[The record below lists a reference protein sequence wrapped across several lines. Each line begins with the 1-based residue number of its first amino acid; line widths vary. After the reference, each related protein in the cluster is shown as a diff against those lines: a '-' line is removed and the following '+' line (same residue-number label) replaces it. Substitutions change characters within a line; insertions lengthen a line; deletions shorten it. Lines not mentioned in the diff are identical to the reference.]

1 VLAVAATPADLTAE
15 ALEFLT
21 ERHLATL
28 TTTRA
33 DGTAHVVPVGFT
45 WDPEAGIARVITRD
59 RSQKG
64 LNAARGGRAAVCQL
78 EGGRWLTL
86 EGPVDVVDDP
96 ESVRDGERRYAARY
110 RTPRENPQRVVV
122 RIHVDRVMGS
132 AAFRGTP

>member
-1 VLAVAATPADLTAE
+1 MSPATVLTVAATPADLTDA

-45 WDPEAGIARVITRD
+45 WDPGSGVARVITRD

-64 LNAARGGRAAVCQL
+64 LNAARGGRASVCQL
-78 EGGRWLTL
+78 EGGRWITL
-86 EGPVDVVDDP
+86 EGPVEVSADPDEVREIGRASWRERVFSVV
-96 ESVRDGERRYAARY
+96 
-110 RTPRENPQRVVV
+110 
-122 RIHVDRVMGS
+122 
-132 AAFRGTP
+132 